1 MTCVIIECPAPVYCL
16 CYTKNILY
24 FPVLKFYFVEGCWP
38 SFVKTKDC
46 HLEVVTLKCIIGYHI
61 KYVVIKDAISKDRKI
76 IEIHFSISMYL
87 WFFCLSKLLSKV
99 IISTFTYGKY
109 YLHWKNLDH
118 LHMNKCILTT
128 NWANSFT

>member
-1 MTCVIIECPAPVYCL
+1 MTCVIIECPAPVYRL

-61 KYVVIKDAISKDRKI
+61 KYAVIKDAISKDRKI
-76 IEIHFSISMYL
+76 MEIHFSISMYS
-87 WFFCLSKLLSKV
+87 FVIFLSFKIAFKSDNKHIYIWKIL
-99 IISTFTYGKY
+99 FTLK
-109 YLHWKNLDH
+109 KFR
-118 LHMNKCILTT
+118 
-128 NWANSFT
+128 SFTHEQMHSYSFT